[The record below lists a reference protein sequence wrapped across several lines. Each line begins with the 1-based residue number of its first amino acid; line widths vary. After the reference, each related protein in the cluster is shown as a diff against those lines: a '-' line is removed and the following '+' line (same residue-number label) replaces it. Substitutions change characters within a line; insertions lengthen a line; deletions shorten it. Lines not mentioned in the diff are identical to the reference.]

1 VVHIGIH
8 QRVAA
13 SGTRPRPA
21 TRRSPLLHVESLSV
35 EMDLE
40 KEYFE
45 DCAVGD
51 RVVTAGRTVTESDI
65 VWFAQFT
72 GDWNPVHTDAEFAKD
87 TPWGGRIAHGMMSL
101 VVGLN
106 LLFRDNALS
115 RQVVPRR
122 LIAIVG
128 LDQIRF
134 AAPVRIGD
142 TLRLECEIAET
153 KAIVGKGLVSLQWRI
168 RNQQAEAVITG
179 RLKVLVER
187 RPAGEARG

>member
-1 VVHIGIH
+1 M
-8 QRVAA
+8 
-13 SGTRPRPA
+13 
-21 TRRSPLLHVESLSV
+21 SV
-35 EMDLE
+35 ETHLE

-72 GDWNPVHTDAEFAKD
+72 GDWNPVHTDAEFAKG

-106 LLFRDNALS
+106 LLFRDNALA
-115 RQVVPRR
+115 RR
-122 LIAIVG
+122 VIPKRLVAIVG
-128 LDQIRF
+128 LEQIRF

-142 TLRLECEIAET
+142 TLHLDCEVAET
-153 KAIVGKGLVSLQWRI
+153 KAIVGKGLVTLQWRI
-168 RNQQAEAVITG
+168 RNQQEESVITG

-187 RPAGEARG
+187 RPAGEPRG